1 MEPPFLYKFVEY
13 FSMEFRV
20 VPART
25 NFKDVEKLLSR
36 MKEVSGRRRAVI
48 QAFDPD
54 MVLSENQLI
63 FSAHHAFK
71 AFAEKRAIAKK
82 IESELL
88 LWAAGTRRI
97 EEAVKKVG
105 VKDAG
110 KVVFLIQKGREGAV
124 LRDLKAEPD
133 ETLLR
138 MSREKA
144 GRIAHSFGINEDARS
159 CYPLEELVLE
169 KIAMLAL
176 EK

>member
-1 MEPPFLYKFVEY
+1 
-13 FSMEFRV
+13 MEFRV

-25 NFKDVEKLLSR
+25 KFEDVEQLLSR
-36 MKEVSGRRRAVI
+36 IKEISQKRRAII

-54 MVLSENQLI
+54 MVLSENHLI

-82 IESELL
+82 LESELL

-97 EEAVKKVG
+97 GEAVKKVG

-110 KVVFLIQKGREGAV
+110 KVVFLIQKGKEKEV
-124 LRDLKAEPD
+124 LGDLKAEPD
-133 ETLLR
+133 EKVLR

-144 GRIAHSFGINEDARS
+144 SRIMNSFGISEAACG
-159 CYPLEELVLE
+159 CYPLEELLLE
-169 KIAMLAL
+169 KIAMLRL
-176 EK
+176 EKF

>member
-1 MEPPFLYKFVEY
+1 
-13 FSMEFRV
+13 MEFRV

-25 NFKDVEKLLSR
+25 KFKDVEELLSR
-36 MKEVSGRRRAVI
+36 MKQVSERRRAVI

-54 MVLSENQLI
+54 MVLSENHLI

-97 EEAVKKVG
+97 GEAVKKVG

-110 KVVFLIQKGREGAV
+110 KVVFLVQKGKEEA
-124 LRDLKAEPD
+124 LKDLGAEPD
-133 ETLLR
+133 EKLMR
-138 MSREKA
+138 MNREKA
-144 GRIAHSFGINEDARS
+144 SRIVHSFGISEAACR
-159 CYPLEELVLE
+159 CYPLEELLLE
-169 KIAMLAL
+169 KIAMLRL
-176 EK
+176 EKFY

>member
-1 MEPPFLYKFVEY
+1 
-13 FSMEFRV
+13 MEFRV

-25 NFKDVEKLLSR
+25 KFEDVEELLSR
-36 MKEVSGRRRAVI
+36 MKEVSERRRAVI

-54 MVLSENQLI
+54 MVLSENHLI

-82 IESELL
+82 LESELL

-97 EEAVKKVG
+97 GEAVKKVG

-110 KVVFLIQKGREGAV
+110 KVVFLIQKGKEKEV
-124 LRDLKAEPD
+124 LGDLKAEPD
-133 ETLLR
+133 EKVLR

-144 GRIAHSFGINEDARS
+144 SRIMNSFGISEAACG
-159 CYPLEELVLE
+159 CYPLEELLLE
-169 KIAMLAL
+169 KIAMLRL
-176 EK
+176 EKF